1 MEENKTKELIN
12 VFSNTYELIRQA
24 AHILDHE
31 SMTKVCQHDEDFQ
44 NVHIQDNTQN
54 PRMFHILYAK
64 DLTARCNNSAH

>member
-31 SMTKVCQHDEDFQ
+31 SMTKVHFIKQ
-44 NVHIQDNTQN
+44 
-54 PRMFHILYAK
+54 
-64 DLTARCNNSAH
+64 

>member
-31 SMTKVCQHDEDFQ
+31 SMTKCVSMMRIFKI
-44 NVHIQDNTQN
+44 V
-54 PRMFHILYAK
+54 F
-64 DLTARCNNSAH
+64 

>member
-12 VFSNTYELIRQA
+12 VFSNTYELICQA

-44 NVHIQDNTQN
+44 NRALGV
-54 PRMFHILYAK
+54 LEKKLAK
-64 DLTARCNNSAH
+64 